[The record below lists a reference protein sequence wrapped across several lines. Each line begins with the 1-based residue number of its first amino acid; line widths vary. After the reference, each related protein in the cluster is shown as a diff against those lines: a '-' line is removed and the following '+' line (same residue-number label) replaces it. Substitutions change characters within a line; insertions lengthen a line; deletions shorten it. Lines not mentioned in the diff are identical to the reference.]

1 MGLSISMTDVQSLLG
16 DEKLMDEMVKQVLD
30 DPDAMDNLAGSIAN
44 ELSGIIEDDPR
55 LTSKLLGA
63 AMKDS
68 SLKKRIIKKL
78 VDDLG

>member
-1 MGLSISMTDVQSLLG
+1 MGMNISIADVQSLLR

-30 DPDAMDNLAGSIAN
+30 DPDAMDDLAGSIAE
-44 ELSGIIEDDPR
+44 ELSDAIEDDPR
-55 LTSKLLGA
+55 LTSKLLGT

>member
-1 MGLSISMTDVQSLLG
+1 MGLNIPIADVQNLLG
-16 DEKLMDEMVKQVLD
+16 DEKMMDELVKQVLD
-30 DPDAMDNLAGSIAN
+30 DPDAMDGLAGSIAE

-63 AMKDS
+63 AMKKS

-78 VDDLG
+78 VDDLV

>member
-1 MGLSISMTDVQSLLG
+1 MGLGITTADVQNLLQ
-16 DEKLMDEMVKQVLD
+16 DDKLIDALVEQVLD
-30 DPDAMDNLAGSIAN
+30 DPDAMDDLAGSIAD
-44 ELSGIIEDDPR
+44 ELSDAMENDPR
-55 LTSKLLGA
+55 LTGKLLGA